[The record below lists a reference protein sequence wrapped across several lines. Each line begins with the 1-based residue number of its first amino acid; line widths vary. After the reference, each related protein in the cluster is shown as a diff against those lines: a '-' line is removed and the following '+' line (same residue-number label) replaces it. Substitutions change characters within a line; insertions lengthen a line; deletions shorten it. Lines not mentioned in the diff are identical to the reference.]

1 MAFRKLTTDPFTKI
15 MDKGTMSISMNSRVS
30 HIITPMRNTDIKRC
44 VETGDWSELLV
55 KAQIQTR
62 RFRRE
67 FYRNGV

>member
-15 MDKGTMSISMNSRVS
+15 MDKGTMSVSMNSRVS

-44 VETGDWSELLV
+44 VEIGDWSELLV

-67 FYRNGV
+67 FYKNGV

>member
-44 VETGDWSELLV
+44 VKTGDWSELLE
-55 KAQIQTR
+55 KAQMQTR

-67 FYRNGV
+67 FYRNGG